1 MCRVI
6 CILSVADVSS
16 DVYMH
21 AAASGESS
29 TIGYYVVFSL
39 IENREGRFMFVKRKE
54 LVASSLW

>member
-1 MCRVI
+1 
-6 CILSVADVSS
+6 
-16 DVYMH
+16 MH

-54 LVASSLW
+54 LVASVKRKELVASSLW